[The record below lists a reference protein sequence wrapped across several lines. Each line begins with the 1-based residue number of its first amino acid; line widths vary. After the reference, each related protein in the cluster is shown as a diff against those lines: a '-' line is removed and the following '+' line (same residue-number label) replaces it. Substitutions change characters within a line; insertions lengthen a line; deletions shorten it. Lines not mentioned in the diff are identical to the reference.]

1 MITIEQLTHDG
12 DLYRELP
19 RELRMERK
27 YALIAATAKTNPL
40 KFIPQYFTNDK
51 EVVLAI
57 IKNKP
62 EAIMAVHKELLNCK
76 EFIMEV
82 VHINGL
88 ILKYLSE
95 EMKDD
100 FNIAYIAVN
109 QNRNAYN
116 LISMRLR
123 SNTVI
128 CSLL

>member
-1 MITIEQLTHDG
+1 MCYLDKLKEDG
-12 DLYRELP
+12 SFYRELP
-19 RELRMERK
+19 KNMRMDREL
-27 YALIAATAKTNPL
+27 ALIAASAKTNPL
-40 KFIPQYFTNDK
+40 SYIPQYFVKDK
-51 EVVLAI
+51 EVILAI

-76 EFIMEV
+76 SFIMEV
-82 VHINGL
+82 VYINGL

-100 FNIAYIAVN
+100 FNIAYVAVK
-109 QNRNAYN
+109 QNKNAYN
-116 LISMRLR
+116 MISMRLK